1 MINIDLLSIHAQMII
16 QRHYSDMQILAADN
30 LDKTMRGK
38 AGVNSSE
45 MRLR

>member
-1 MINIDLLSIHAQMII
+1 MII
-16 QRHYSDMQILAADN
+16 QRHSSSMEINVVDD
-30 LDKTMRGK
+30 LDRTMRGK